1 MAKRLGLLAGSVDFS
16 NAAADE
22 FHDWLDTEHI
32 PERTRLAGI
41 LNAVRWLGVERPTAS
56 LVIYDLENLDVLS
69 TPEYLA
75 VSFEHFSPW
84 SKRML
89 NGNKTKRITRF
100 ACDQIWPGDRMA
112 PAEAGGLAVFAMNI
126 APEVEVEFNR
136 WCDGEHVPAIA
147 EVPGVLCTRRYMS
160 RGGTDHKYVMLV
172 HLESPAVCSEPA
184 WQTVMAAPSARK
196 MEESMAQRLHMVMRP
211 YVRTP

>member
-1 MAKRLGLLAGSVDFS
+1 MGKRLGLLAGSVDYS

-41 LNAVRWLGVERPTAS
+41 LNAVRWLGVANPTAS
-56 LVIYDLENLDVLS
+56 LVIYDLESLEVLS

-89 NGNKTKRITRF
+89 NSGKTKRITRF
-100 ACDQIWPGDRMA
+100 ACEQIWPGDRLA
-112 PAEAGGLAVFAMNI
+112 PADAGGLAVFAMNV
-126 APEVEVEFNR
+126 APEMEAEFNR
-136 WCDGEHVPAIA
+136 WCDQEQVPAIA

-160 RGGTDHKYVMLV
+160 RGGTDHKYVTLV
-172 HLESPAVCSEPA
+172 HLESPSVCDGSA
-184 WQTVMAAPSARK
+184 WKSVMAAPSARK
-196 MEESMAQRLHMVMRP
+196 MDEYMTQRLYMVMRP
-211 YVRTP
+211 YVRTT